1 MKQKKLCEI
10 DGIIYMS
17 PGSAGDLLNY
27 SVQKVTAACN
37 GGRVENAIKDS
48 SGKWI
53 IPVNSRKPLE
63 LEQIRKI
70 LICLISM
77 KNKPSNQ
84 NLDLAVN
91 QIEALFE
98 YLKNTGYIEEFS
110 IVSSMFPYDVVLT
123 EKGIRTATEGSAV
136 DIDWINVI
144 GILTNII
151 SIATNIWSMTA

>member
-1 MKQKKLCEI
+1 
-10 DGIIYMS
+10 
-17 PGSAGDLLNY
+17 
-27 SVQKVTAACN
+27 
-37 GGRVENAIKDS
+37 
-48 SGKWI
+48 
-53 IPVNSRKPLE
+53 
-63 LEQIRKI
+63 
-70 LICLISM
+70 M

-98 YLKNTGYIEEFS
+98 YLKNTGYIEGFS